1 MTPTTPYKRSQQQFA
16 TRLRQAVTA
25 SQGRGGLFRR
35 GHRAVTPRTFAERLR
50 TSLEHR

>member
-16 TRLRQAVTA
+16 SRLRHAVSA
-25 SQGRGGLFRR
+25 SQGRGRLFRR
-35 GHRAVTPRTFAERLR
+35 VHRAATPRTFAERLR